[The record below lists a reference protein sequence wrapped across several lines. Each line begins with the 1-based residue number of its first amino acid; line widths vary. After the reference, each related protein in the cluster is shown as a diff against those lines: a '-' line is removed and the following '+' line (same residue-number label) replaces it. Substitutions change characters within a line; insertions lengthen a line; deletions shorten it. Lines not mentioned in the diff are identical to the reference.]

1 MTDPAAIAVPEELAA
16 KLSPTAAANLKRF
29 LTEPQYIAERARAA
43 ALVEAADVEQIDALF
58 WQVIPFGT
66 GGRRGPMGDFG
77 PATINE
83 RTIAES
89 AQGLAVYAKQADADI
104 QSGRRA
110 GKAVVAHDT
119 RNNSR
124 LFAEVTAR
132 TLAGNGFEVYLF
144 DSHRST
150 PLLSFAVRHLGCD
163 VGVMITASHNP
174 PADNGF
180 KAYWSTGGQV
190 LAPHDKGIIE
200 AVLAVEEVHQT
211 DLDDP
216 KIHAAGSEVDEAF
229 WKAVTDLSLCDHRDI
244 PALFSPL
251 HGVGETVCHE
261 VVKRAGFDVEVF
273 EPHRTPDGDFPNVDA
288 HFPNPERTEVFA
300 PLIEHAKT
308 SGAEVLLASDPDA
321 DRLGVVVKGSDGSFE
336 RLSGNQVGALLTDYV
351 CRQRSSELTADHFVV
366 YTLVTTPLI
375 GAIARGHGLK
385 VIDQLLVGFKYI
397 GHAMDEHGPGK
408 FVFGA
413 EESLGYLA
421 GQYARDKDA
430 GIAALYTLEAAAE
443 LRAGGKTLLDRLDEL
458 YAEHGYFWEGQT
470 SKVCPGAS
478 GAEQIAK
485 ICDAF
490 RNAPPQDL
498 AGVTLTSVRDFGQH
512 EVRDLPANTK
522 SADLPEPR
530 GNVLMFEGGKGDL
543 TVRIAVRPSGTEPKI
558 KFYLFAQH
566 AVPDA
571 ASLTTVKSQTAGQI
585 NAVKGALSAWLD
597 GVAG

>member
-1 MTDPAAIAVPEELAA
+1 MTDAVDVPNLNIPEELTA
-16 KLSPTAAANLKRF
+16 KLSPTAAANLRRF
-29 LTEPQYIAERARAA
+29 LSEPQYAAERARAA
-43 ALVEAADVEQIDALF
+43 ALVDAADADQIDALF

-89 AQGLAVYAKQADADI
+89 AQGLAVYAAQAN
-104 QSGRRA
+104 GGP
-110 GKAVVAHDT
+110 GKAVVAYDT

-124 LFAEVTAR
+124 RFAEITAR
-132 TLAGNGFEVYLF
+132 TLAGNGFEVFLF

-150 PLLSFAVRHLGCD
+150 PALSFAVRHLGCD

-190 LAPHDKGIIE
+190 LAPHDKGIIK
-200 AVLAVEEVHQT
+200 AVLAVEELNQT
-211 DLDDP
+211 GLDDP
-216 KIHAAGSEVDEAF
+216 KIKTIGGEVDEAF
-229 WKAVTDLSLCDHRDI
+229 WKAVVDLSLSDKRDV
-244 PALFSPL
+244 PSLFSPL
-251 HGVGETVCHE
+251 HGVGMTVCHE
-261 VVKRAGFDVEVF
+261 IVTRAGFDVDVYG
-273 EPHRTPDGDFPNVDA
+273 PHNIADGNFPNVDA
-288 HFPNPERTEVFA
+288 HFPNPERTEVFT

-308 SGAEVLLASDPDA
+308 SGAEVIFASDPDA
-321 DRLGVVVKGSDGSFE
+321 DRLGVVAKAADGRFE

-351 CRQRSSELTADHFVV
+351 CRMRSDLSPQHFVV

-375 GAIARGHGLK
+375 GAIARSHGLK

-397 GHAMDEHGPGK
+397 GQAMDEHGPDK

-430 GIAALYTLEAAAE
+430 GIAALYLLEAAAG
-443 LRAGGKTLLDRLDEL
+443 LRADGKTLLDRLDEL
-458 YAEHGYFWEGQT
+458 YAEHGYFWEGQM

-478 GAEQIAK
+478 GADQIAR
-485 ICDAF
+485 ICEAF
-490 RNAPPQDL
+490 RIDPPKDL

-512 EVRDLPANTK
+512 EVRDLPGNTK
-522 SADLPEPR
+522 SADLPEPQ
-530 GNVLMFEGGKGDL
+530 GNVLMFEGSKNDL
-543 TVRIAVRPSGTEPKI
+543 SVRVAVRPSGTEPKI

-566 AVPDA
+566 AVADA
-571 ASLTTVKSQTAGQI
+571 GSLPSVKSETAGQI
-585 NAVKGALSAWLD
+585 KALQGALNAWLD